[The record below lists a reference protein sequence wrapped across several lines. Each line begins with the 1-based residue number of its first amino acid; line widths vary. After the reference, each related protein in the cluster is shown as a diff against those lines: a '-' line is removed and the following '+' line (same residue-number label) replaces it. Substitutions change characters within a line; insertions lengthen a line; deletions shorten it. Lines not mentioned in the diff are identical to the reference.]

1 MEFGDVVITV
11 EGEAYTFKLTCPG
24 HPEQYD
30 VINSEG
36 EKVGYVR
43 LRYGVLTA
51 DKSSDLFAPRYYE
64 TEVLGWGSFLNRE
77 ERMFHLEEIAKIIHS
92 HKDGQSAESDFQKVL
107 QDDVKDVLSEFDRKE
122 NESDADYFKRIVE
135 DIAKRPEYYIAKL
148 HRD

>member
-51 DKSSDLFAPRYYE
+51 NKSEDLFAPRYYE

-92 HKDGQSAESDFQKVL
+92 HKD
-107 QDDVKDVLSEFDRKE
+107 DVKDVLTEFDRKE

-135 DIAKRPEYYIAKL
+135 DFAKRPDYYIAKL
-148 HRD
+148 HRN